1 MWCRQLGRPGGGS
14 YSCIKNWP
22 YRHVLN
28 VYFRGQGGAKK
39 EVAAAKFVDKESLR
53 RAEVE
58 ILTLQQLA
66 EQRAVDV
73 CPTPGRSGN

>member
-1 MWCRQLGRPGGGS
+1 M
-14 YSCIKNWP
+14 
-22 YRHVLN
+22 LN